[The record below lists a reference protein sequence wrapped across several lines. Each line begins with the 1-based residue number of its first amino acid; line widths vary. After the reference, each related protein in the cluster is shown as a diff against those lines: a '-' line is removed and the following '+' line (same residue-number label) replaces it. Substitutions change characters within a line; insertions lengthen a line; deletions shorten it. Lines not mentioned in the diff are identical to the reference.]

1 MSDDAKQTMTFWD
14 HLDELR
20 KVIFRTVAVVAVFAT
35 LAFICKDFIFDIV
48 FAPHQSNFITYRLLC
63 ELGTYL
69 NMPSLCPEE
78 FHVELINTELAAQF
92 LTHMSISLYAGIL
105 VASPYIV
112 FLLFRFIS
120 PALYENERKYSTRVI
135 VAAFT
140 LFMLGVLL
148 NYYIIF
154 PLSFRFL
161 GTYQVS
167 EFVVNRISLS
177 SYISTF
183 SILSIMMGIV
193 FEIPVVAF
201 FLGKVGLVE
210 PEMLKRYRRHA
221 FVVISIIAAFITP
234 TADIFTLLLVA
245 TPMYVLYELSIFV
258 VKKAGRKKN
267 TSIKNTGSEEKFE
280 NPYHYDD

>member
-20 KVIFRTVAVVAVFAT
+20 KVIFRTVAVVAVFAI

-69 NMPSLCPEE
+69 NMPSLCPED
-78 FHVELINTELAAQF
+78 FYVELINTELAAQF

-112 FLLFRFIS
+112 FLLFRFVS
-120 PALYENERKYSTRVI
+120 PALYESERKYSTRVI

-201 FLGKVGLVE
+201 FLGKVGLIE
-210 PEMLKRYRRHA
+210 TEMLKKYRRHA

-245 TPMYVLYELSIFV
+245 MPMYVLYELSIFV

-267 TSIKNTGSEEKFE
+267 ISIKNTGSEEKFE
-280 NPYHYDD
+280 NPYHYDN